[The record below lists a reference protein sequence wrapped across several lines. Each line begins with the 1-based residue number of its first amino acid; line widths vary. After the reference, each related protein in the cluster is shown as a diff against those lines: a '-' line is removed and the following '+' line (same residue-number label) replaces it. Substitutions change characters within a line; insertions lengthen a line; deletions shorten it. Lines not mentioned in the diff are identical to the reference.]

1 METMSGSAAL
11 MRSMKKEGVKQV
23 FGLPGGANLPMY
35 DELFKSDIRHILVRH
50 EQSAAHMADGFGRV
64 SRKPGVCF
72 ATSGPGATNILTG
85 IATAQADS
93 APMVAV
99 TGQVPVKMIGR
110 DAFQESD
117 IIGMSNPVVKYAFQ
131 PRTPEEV
138 PLAVRRGFY
147 IAETGRPGPVLL
159 DIPKDVQQ
167 NEAPMEF
174 PEEFQMRGY
183 KPWTDPDVIGIER
196 ATNMLLSSQKPV
208 ILAGGGTIISSAFA
222 ELQAVAEM
230 LGMPVVTTFKGKG
243 AFPENH
249 PLSMGP
255 IGMHGHA
262 EANKIMVEADCVLAV
277 GTRFSDRSVG
287 TVEDFEKRLKIIHID
302 VDPAE
307 IGKNQTANV
316 AVVGD
321 VRASLRIML
330 SMLAKKT
337 THENTVWSKHALDL
351 KSYWKD
357 NLKIHPG
364 EMGAA
369 RILRKLREVLP
380 KESIV
385 TTEVG
390 QHQMWASLFFNV
402 IQPGTF
408 FSSTGLGTMG
418 WGFPAAI
425 GAKVAK
431 PDVPVVD
438 IAGDGSFNM
447 TENSL
452 ATSVLEDIPVIVFL
466 VNNFTL
472 GMVAQW
478 QRTFYDRRMI
488 GVDFSKILCLPLF
501 QQNGQRTVFP
511 LPVAQVSFDHYFVG
525 LCMSVHPYWSH
536 GKRMIFRK
544 CPLAFE
550 CRDNRHA
557 KHFCNSLQF
566 CKSRRDYGSTSG
578 QYYWFLR

>member
-1 METMSGSAAL
+1 MENMIGARAL
-11 MRSMKKEGVKQV
+11 MVALEKEGVKQV

-35 DELFKSDIRHILVRH
+35 DELFKSNIRHILTRH

-64 SRKPGVCF
+64 SRKAGVCF

-93 APMVAV
+93 APMIAV
-99 TGQVPVKMIGR
+99 TGQVPVNMIGR

-117 IIGMSNPVVKYAFQ
+117 IIGMSNPCVKYAFQ
-131 PRTPEEV
+131 PRTPSEIPE
-138 PLAVRRGFY
+138 AVKKGFY

-167 NEAPMEF
+167 NEGQMTF
-174 PEEFQMRGY
+174 PEEFKIRGY
-183 KPWTDPDVIGIER
+183 HPWTDPDLTQIEK
-196 ATNMLLSSQKPV
+196 AIEMLLNAEKPI
-208 ILAGGGTIISSAFA
+208 ILAGGGVIIGSAFA
-222 ELQAVAEM
+222 ELQSIAELLM
-230 LGMPVVTTFKGKG
+230 IPVVTTFKGKG

-249 PLSMGP
+249 ILSLGP

-262 EANKIMVEADCVLAV
+262 EANKLMVEADCVLAI

-287 TVEDFEKRLKIIHID
+287 TFEEFEKRLKIIHMD

-307 IGKNQTANV
+307 IGKNQNAQV

-321 VRASLRIML
+321 VQATLRIMVK
-330 SMLAKKT
+330 MLMQKAIKKT
-337 THENTVWSKHALDL
+337 DENKWIKHV
-351 KSYWKD
+351 KEVKEYWRE
-357 NLKIHPG
+357 NLKLPKG
-364 EMGAA
+364 EMTAA
-369 RILRKLREVLP
+369 KILRKLREVLP
-380 KESIV
+380 KEAIT

-390 QHQMWASLFFNV
+390 QHQMWASLFFDV
-402 IQPGTF
+402 IHPGTF

-425 GAKVAK
+425 GAKVAR

-438 IAGDGSFNM
+438 IAGEGSFNM

-466 VNNFTL
+466 VNNFSL

-488 GVDFSKILCLPLF
+488 GIDLKNCPDYVKLAESYGAQGIRAQSLDELEKAIKTGLKSNVTTVIDIPIDPLEDVLPF
-501 QQNGQRTVFP
+501 VAPGTP
-511 LPVAQVSFDHYFVG
+511 LKDMVLPS
-525 LCMSVHPYWSH
+525 
-536 GKRMIFRK
+536 
-544 CPLAFE
+544 
-550 CRDNRHA
+550 
-557 KHFCNSLQF
+557 
-566 CKSRRDYGSTSG
+566 
-578 QYYWFLR
+578 

>member
-1 METMSGSAAL
+1 MENMIGARAL
-11 MRSMKKEGVKQV
+11 MVALEKEGVKQV

-35 DELFKSDIRHILVRH
+35 DELFKSNIRHILTRH

-64 SRKPGVCF
+64 SRKAGVCF

-93 APMVAV
+93 APMIAV
-99 TGQVPVKMIGR
+99 TGQVPVNMIGR

-117 IIGMSNPVVKYAFQ
+117 IIGMSNPCVKYAFQ
-131 PRTPEEV
+131 PRTPSEIPE
-138 PLAVRRGFY
+138 AVKKGFY

-167 NEAPMEF
+167 NEGQMTF
-174 PEEFQMRGY
+174 PEEFKIRGY
-183 KPWTDPDVIGIER
+183 HPWTDPDLTQIEK
-196 ATNMLLSSQKPV
+196 AIEMLLNAEKPI
-208 ILAGGGTIISSAFA
+208 ILAGGGVIIGSAFA
-222 ELQAVAEM
+222 ELQSIAELLM
-230 LGMPVVTTFKGKG
+230 IPVVTTFKGKG

-249 PLSMGP
+249 ILSLGP

-262 EANKIMVEADCVLAV
+262 EANKLMVEADCVLAI

-287 TVEDFEKRLKIIHID
+287 TFEEFEKRLKIIHMD

-307 IGKNQTANV
+307 IGKNQNAQV

-321 VRASLRIML
+321 VQATLRIMVK
-330 SMLAKKT
+330 MLMKKAIKKT
-337 THENTVWSKHALDL
+337 DENKWIKHV
-351 KSYWKD
+351 KEVKEYWRE
-357 NLKIHPG
+357 NLKLPKG
-364 EMGAA
+364 EMTAA
-369 RILRKLREVLP
+369 KILRKLREVLP
-380 KESIV
+380 KEAIT

-390 QHQMWASLFFNV
+390 QHQMWASLFFDV
-402 IQPGTF
+402 IHPGTF

-425 GAKVAK
+425 GAKVAR

-438 IAGDGSFNM
+438 IAGEGSFNM

-466 VNNFTL
+466 VNNFSL

-488 GVDFSKILCLPLF
+488 GIDLKNCPDYVKLAESYGAQGIRAQSLDELEKAIKTGLKSNVTTVIDIPIDPLEDVLPF
-501 QQNGQRTVFP
+501 VAPGTP
-511 LPVAQVSFDHYFVG
+511 LKDMVLPS
-525 LCMSVHPYWSH
+525 
-536 GKRMIFRK
+536 
-544 CPLAFE
+544 
-550 CRDNRHA
+550 
-557 KHFCNSLQF
+557 
-566 CKSRRDYGSTSG
+566 
-578 QYYWFLR
+578 

>member
-1 METMSGSAAL
+1 MEMSGAAAL
-11 MRSMKKEGVKQV
+11 MKSLSKEGVKEV

-64 SRKPGVCF
+64 SRRPGVCF

-117 IIGMSNPVVKYAFQ
+117 IIGMANPVVKYAFQ
-131 PRTPEEV
+131 PREPGQV
-138 PLAVRRGFY
+138 PSAVRKGFY
-147 IAETGRPGPVLL
+147 IARTGRPGPVLI
-159 DIPKDVQQ
+159 DVPKDVQQ
-167 NEAPMEF
+167 EGAPMEF
-174 PEEFQMRGY
+174 PDEFRIRGY
-183 KPWTDPDVIGIER
+183 HPWTDPDVQAVRAAIG
-196 ATNMLLSSQKPV
+196 MLLESEKPV
-208 ILAGGGTIISSAFA
+208 ILAGGGTIISGAFS
-222 ELQAVAEM
+222 ELQAVAET
-230 LGMPVVTTFKGKG
+230 LCMPVVTTFKGKG

-249 PLSMGP
+249 PLSLGP

-262 EANKIMVEADCVLAV
+262 EANKLMSEADCVLAI

-287 TVEDFEKRLKIIHID
+287 TFEEFERNLKIIHMD

-307 IGKNQTANV
+307 IGKNQRTQV
-316 AVVGD
+316 AIVGD
-321 VRASLRIML
+321 VRASLRVMIKML
-330 SMLAKKT
+330 EPRARKDGSAWLRHVREVK
-337 THENTVWSKHALDL
+337 E
-351 KSYWKD
+351 YWHD
-357 NLKIHPG
+357 NLKVHPG
-364 EMGAA
+364 ELGAA
-369 RILRKLREVLP
+369 KILRKLREVLP
-380 KESIV
+380 AEAVV

-390 QHQMWASLFFNV
+390 QHQMWASLFFDV
-402 IQPGTF
+402 VSPGTF

-418 WGFPAAI
+418 WGFPAAV

-431 PDVPVVD
+431 PGVPVVD

-452 ATSVLEDIPVIVFL
+452 ATCMTEDIPVIVFL
-466 VNNFTL
+466 VNNYSL

-488 GVDFSKILCLPLF
+488 GVDQGRCPDYVKLAESYGAQGIRAESMPELESAIKAALGSEVATVIDIPIDPEEDVLPFVAPGTPLKDMILP
-501 QQNGQRTVFP
+501 
-511 LPVAQVSFDHYFVG
+511 S
-525 LCMSVHPYWSH
+525 
-536 GKRMIFRK
+536 
-544 CPLAFE
+544 
-550 CRDNRHA
+550 
-557 KHFCNSLQF
+557 
-566 CKSRRDYGSTSG
+566 
-578 QYYWFLR
+578 

>member
-1 METMSGSAAL
+1 MIKMENMIGAKAL
-11 MRSMKKEGVKQV
+11 MVAMEKEGVKQV

-35 DELFKSDIRHILVRH
+35 DELSKSNIRHILARH
-50 EQSAAHMADGFGRV
+50 EQSAAHMADCFGRV

-85 IATAQADS
+85 LATAQADS

-99 TGQVPVKMIGR
+99 VGQVPVAMIGR

-117 IIGMSNPVVKYAFQ
+117 IIGMSNPCVKYAFQ
-131 PRTPEEV
+131 PRTPAEIPE
-138 PLAVRRGFY
+138 AVKKSFY
-147 IAETGRPGPVLL
+147 IAETGRPGPVLI
-159 DIPKDVQQ
+159 DVPKDVQQ
-167 NEAPMEF
+167 NEAEMTF
-174 PEEFQMRGY
+174 PDVVKMRGY
-183 KPWTDPDVIGIER
+183 HPWTDPDIANVER
-196 ATNMLLSSQKPV
+196 AIQMLLGSEKPI
-208 ILAGGGTIISSAFA
+208 ILAGGGVIIASAFA

-230 LGMPVVTTFKGKG
+230 LMIPVVTTFKGKG
-243 AFPENH
+243 SFPENH
-249 PLSMGP
+249 TLSLGP

-262 EANKIMVEADCVLAV
+262 EANKLMIEADCVFAL

-287 TVEDFEKRLKIIHID
+287 TFEEFEKRLKIIHMD

-307 IGKNQTANV
+307 IGKNQTAQV

-321 VRASLRIML
+321 VKASLRIMIK
-330 SMLAKKT
+330 MLQQKAFKKSDD
-337 THENTVWSKHALDL
+337 NKWLKHVEETKD
-351 KSYWKD
+351 YWRK

-364 EMGAA
+364 EMSAA
-369 RILRKLREVLP
+369 KILRKLRETLP
-380 KESIV
+380 HEAIC

-390 QHQMWASLFFNV
+390 QHQMWASLFFDV

-425 GAKVAK
+425 GAKVAR

-452 ATSVLEDIPVIVFL
+452 ATSVTEDIPVIVFL
-466 VNNFTL
+466 INNYSL

-488 GVDFSKILCLPLF
+488 GVDQKGCPDYVKIAESYGAQGIRAQSLDELEKAIKAGLKSDVATVIDIPIDPEEDVLPF
-501 QQNGQRTVFP
+501 VAPGTP
-511 LPVAQVSFDHYFVG
+511 LKD
-525 LCMSVHPYWSH
+525 
-536 GKRMIFRK
+536 MIL
-544 CPLAFE
+544 P
-550 CRDNRHA
+550 
-557 KHFCNSLQF
+557 S
-566 CKSRRDYGSTSG
+566 
-578 QYYWFLR
+578 

>member
-1 METMSGSAAL
+1 MEAMSGAAAL
-11 MRSMKKEGVKQV
+11 MKAMQKEGVREV

-35 DELFKSDIRHILVRH
+35 DELYKSDIRHILVRH

-93 APMVAV
+93 APMIAV
-99 TGQVPVKMIGR
+99 TGQVPVNMIGR

-117 IIGMSNPVVKYAFQ
+117 IIGMANPVVKYAFQ
-131 PRTPEEV
+131 PRSAEEV
-138 PLAVRRGFY
+138 PGVVRKGFY

-167 NEAPMEF
+167 NEARMNF
-174 PEEFQMRGY
+174 PEEFKIRGY
-183 KPWTDPDVIGIER
+183 HPWADPDIANIER
-196 ATNMLLSSQKPV
+196 AIKVLLSSDRPI

-222 ELQAVAEM
+222 ELQAVAELLM
-230 LGMPVVTTFKGKG
+230 IPVVTTFKGKG

-249 PLSMGP
+249 PLSLGP

-262 EANKIMVEADCVLAV
+262 EANKLMTEADCVLAI

-287 TVEDFEKRLKIIHID
+287 TFEEFERNLKIIHLD

-307 IGKNQTANV
+307 IGKNQTTQV

-321 VRASLRIML
+321 VRASLRVMVKML
-330 SMLAKKT
+330 TQQAVKRTDDNAWLRHVKEVK
-337 THENTVWSKHALDL
+337 D
-351 KSYWKD
+351 YWRE

-364 EMGAA
+364 ELGAA
-369 RILRKLREVLP
+369 KILRKLRELLP
-380 KESIV
+380 PEAII

-390 QHQMWASLFFNV
+390 QHQMWASLFYDV
-402 IQPGTF
+402 ISPGTF

-418 WGFPAAI
+418 WGFPAAV

-431 PDVPVVD
+431 PGVPVVD

-452 ATSVLEDIPVIVFL
+452 ATCITEDIPVIVFL
-466 VNNFTL
+466 INNYTL

-488 GVDFSKILCLPLF
+488 GVDQKHCPDYVKLAESYGAQGVRAQSLDELGGAIKAALGSDVATVIDIPIDPEEDVLPFVAPGTSLKDMILP
-501 QQNGQRTVFP
+501 
-511 LPVAQVSFDHYFVG
+511 S
-525 LCMSVHPYWSH
+525 
-536 GKRMIFRK
+536 
-544 CPLAFE
+544 
-550 CRDNRHA
+550 
-557 KHFCNSLQF
+557 
-566 CKSRRDYGSTSG
+566 
-578 QYYWFLR
+578 

>member
-1 METMSGSAAL
+1 MATDLINKMETMTGSKAL
-11 MRSMKKEGVKQV
+11 MTALEKEGVKEV
-23 FGLPGGANLPMY
+23 FGLPGGANLPIY
-35 DELFKSDIRHILVRH
+35 DEFARCNIRHILTRH

-93 APMVAV
+93 SPMIAV
-99 TGQVPVKMIGR
+99 TGQVPVAMIGK

-117 IIGMSNPVVKYAFQ
+117 IIGMANPVVKYAFQ
-131 PRTPEEV
+131 PRNANEV
-138 PLAVRRGFY
+138 PLAVRKGFY
-147 IAETGRPGPVLL
+147 IAETGRPGPVLI
-159 DIPKDVQQ
+159 DIPKDVQT
-167 NEAPMEF
+167 NKAEMTFPDEF
-174 PEEFQMRGY
+174 KIQGY
-183 KPWTDPDVIGIER
+183 HPWTDPDIIHIEK
-196 ATNMLLSSQKPV
+196 AIEMLLSSEKPV

-222 ELQAVAEM
+222 ELQTIAELLM
-230 LGMPVVTTFKGKG
+230 IPVVTTFKGKG

-249 PLSMGP
+249 PLSLGP

-262 EANKIMVEADCVLAV
+262 EANRIMTEADCVLAI

-287 TVEDFEKRLKIIHID
+287 TFEAFEKRLKIIHLD

-307 IGKNQTANV
+307 IGKNQTTSV

-321 VRASLRIML
+321 VRTSLRIMIK
-330 SMLAKKT
+330 MLMQKAVKKT
-337 THENTVWSKHALDL
+337 DETTWFKHV
-351 KSYWKD
+351 KETKEYWKE

-369 RILRKLREVLP
+369 KILRKLRELLP
-380 KESIV
+380 HQSIV

-390 QHQMWASLFFNV
+390 QHQMWASLFFDV

-438 IAGDGSFNM
+438 IAGDGSFAM

-452 ATSVLEDIPVIVFL
+452 ATAVLEDIPVIVFIL
-466 VNNFTL
+466 NNSTL

-478 QRTFYDRRMI
+478 QRTFYERRMI
-488 GVDFSKILCLPLF
+488 GVDQGQCPDYVKLAESYGAQGIRAQSMDELDRAIKAALNSDIATVIDIPIDPEEDVLPFVAPGTSLADM
-501 QQNGQRTVFP
+501 V
-511 LPVAQVSFDHYFVG
+511 LPS
-525 LCMSVHPYWSH
+525 
-536 GKRMIFRK
+536 
-544 CPLAFE
+544 
-550 CRDNRHA
+550 
-557 KHFCNSLQF
+557 
-566 CKSRRDYGSTSG
+566 
-578 QYYWFLR
+578 

>member
-1 METMSGSAAL
+1 MENMIGARAL
-11 MRSMKKEGVKQV
+11 MVALEKEGVKQV

-35 DELFKSDIRHILVRH
+35 DELFKSNIRHILTRH

-64 SRKPGVCF
+64 SRKAGVCF

-93 APMVAV
+93 APMIAV
-99 TGQVPVKMIGR
+99 TGQVPVNMIGR

-117 IIGMSNPVVKYAFQ
+117 IIGMSNPCVKYAFQ
-131 PRTPEEV
+131 PRTPSEIPEV
-138 PLAVRRGFY
+138 VKKGFY

-167 NEAPMEF
+167 NEGQMTF
-174 PEEFQMRGY
+174 PEEFKIRGY
-183 KPWTDPDVIGIER
+183 HPWTDPDLTQIEK
-196 ATNMLLSSQKPV
+196 AIEMLLNAEKPI
-208 ILAGGGTIISSAFA
+208 ILAGGGVIIGSAFA
-222 ELQAVAEM
+222 ELQSIAELLM
-230 LGMPVVTTFKGKG
+230 IPVVTTFKGKG

-249 PLSMGP
+249 ILSLGP

-262 EANKIMVEADCVLAV
+262 EANKLMVEADCVLAI

-287 TVEDFEKRLKIIHID
+287 TFEEFEKRLKIIHMD

-307 IGKNQTANV
+307 IGKNQNAQI

-321 VRASLRIML
+321 VQATLRIMVK
-330 SMLAKKT
+330 MLMQKAIKKT
-337 THENTVWSKHALDL
+337 DENKWIKHV
-351 KSYWKD
+351 KEVKEYWRE
-357 NLKIHPG
+357 NLKLPKG
-364 EMGAA
+364 EMTAA
-369 RILRKLREVLP
+369 KILRKLREVLP
-380 KESIV
+380 KEAIT

-390 QHQMWASLFFNV
+390 QHQMWASLFFDV
-402 IQPGTF
+402 IHPGTF

-425 GAKVAK
+425 GAKVAR

-438 IAGDGSFNM
+438 IAGEGSFNM

-466 VNNFTL
+466 VNNFSL

-488 GVDFSKILCLPLF
+488 GIDLKNCPDYVKLAESYGAQGIRAQSLDELENAIKAGLKSNVTTVIDIPIDPLEDVLPF
-501 QQNGQRTVFP
+501 VAPGTP
-511 LPVAQVSFDHYFVG
+511 LKDMVLPS
-525 LCMSVHPYWSH
+525 
-536 GKRMIFRK
+536 
-544 CPLAFE
+544 
-550 CRDNRHA
+550 
-557 KHFCNSLQF
+557 
-566 CKSRRDYGSTSG
+566 
-578 QYYWFLR
+578 

>member
-1 METMSGSAAL
+1 MIDNNKMENMIGATAL
-11 MRSMKKEGVKQV
+11 MKSLEKEGVKEV

-35 DELFKSDIRHILVRH
+35 DELGKSNIRHILVRH

-72 ATSGPGATNILTG
+72 ATSGPGATNLLTG

-99 TGQVPVKMIGR
+99 TGQVPVAMIGK

-117 IIGMSNPVVKYAFQ
+117 IIGMANPALKYSYQ
-131 PRTPEEV
+131 PRTPEEIPTMV
-138 PLAVRRGFY
+138 KQGFY

-167 NEAPMEF
+167 NEGKFTF
-174 PEEFQMRGY
+174 PDEVRVPGY
-183 KPWTDPDVIGIER
+183 HPWADPDITNTAR
-196 ATNMLLSSQKPV
+196 AVELLLSAQKPI
-208 ILAGGGTIISSAFA
+208 ILAGGGVIISSAFA
-222 ELQAVAEM
+222 ELQSIAELLM
-230 LGMPVVTTFKGKG
+230 IPVVTTFKGKG

-249 PLSMGP
+249 PLSLGP

-262 EANKIMVEADCVLAV
+262 EANKLMTEADCVLAI

-287 TVEDFEKRLKIIHID
+287 TFAEFEKNLKIIHMD

-307 IGKNQTANV
+307 IGKNQTTSV

-321 VRASLRIML
+321 VRASLRIFGKML
-330 SMLAKKT
+330 MDKAVRTSDDNPWL
-337 THENTVWSKHALDL
+337 KHV
-351 KSYWKD
+351 KEVKQYWRE

-369 RILRKLREVLP
+369 KILRKLRELLP
-380 KESIV
+380 NESIV

-390 QHQMWASLFFNV
+390 QHQMWASLFFDA
-402 IQPGTF
+402 IHPGTF

-425 GAKVAK
+425 GAKTAR

-452 ATSVLEDIPVIVFL
+452 ATAVLEDLPVIVFL
-466 VNNFTL
+466 INNYSL

-478 QRTFYDRRMI
+478 QRTFYDRRMV
-488 GVDFSKILCLPLF
+488 GVDLK
-501 QQNGQRTVFP
+501 
-511 LPVAQVSFDHYFVG
+511 
-525 LCMSVHPYWSH
+525 
-536 GKRMIFRK
+536 K
-544 CPLAFE
+544 CPDYVKLAE
-550 CRDNRHA
+550 SYGAQGLRAQSMDELDSA
-557 KHFCNSLQF
+557 IKTAL
-566 CKSRRDYGSTSG
+566 KSDVATVIDIPIDPEEDVLPFVAPGTGLKDMILPS
-578 QYYWFLR
+578 

>member
-1 METMSGSAAL
+1 MSDNNKMSETMIGATAL
-11 MRSMKKEGVKQV
+11 MKALEKEGVKEV

-35 DELFKSDIRHILVRH
+35 DELGKSNIRHILVRH

-72 ATSGPGATNILTG
+72 ATSGPGATNLLTG

-99 TGQVPVKMIGR
+99 TGQVPVAMIGR

-117 IIGMSNPVVKYAFQ
+117 IIGMANPALKYSYQ
-131 PRTPEEV
+131 PRSPEEIPTIV
-138 PLAVRRGFY
+138 KQGFY

-167 NEAPMEF
+167 NEAKFTF
-174 PEEFQMRGY
+174 PDEVRVPGY
-183 KPWTDPDVIGIER
+183 HPWTDPDIQNTAR
-196 ATNMLLSSQKPV
+196 AAELLLSAKKPI
-208 ILAGGGTIISSAFA
+208 ILAGGGVIISSAFA
-222 ELQAVAEM
+222 ELQSIAELLM
-230 LGMPVVTTFKGKG
+230 IPVVTTFKGKG
-243 AFPENH
+243 AFPEDH
-249 PLSMGP
+249 PLSLGP

-262 EANKIMVEADCVLAV
+262 EANKLMTEADCVLAI

-287 TVEDFEKRLKIIHID
+287 TFEEFEKNLKIIHMD

-307 IGKNQTANV
+307 IGKNQTTSV

-321 VRASLRIML
+321 VRTSLRILGKLLMDKAVRASDDNPWL
-330 SMLAKKT
+330 
-337 THENTVWSKHALDL
+337 KHV
-351 KSYWKD
+351 KETKQYWRE
-357 NLKIHPG
+357 NLKLHPG

-369 RILRKLREVLP
+369 KILRKLRELLP

-390 QHQMWASLFFNV
+390 QHQMWASLFFDA
-402 IQPGTF
+402 IHPGTF

-425 GAKVAK
+425 GAKTAR

-447 TENSL
+447 TEHSL
-452 ATSVLEDIPVIVFL
+452 ATSVLEDLPVIVFL
-466 VNNFTL
+466 INNYSL

-478 QRTFYDRRMI
+478 QRTFYDRRM
-488 GVDFSKILCLPLF
+488 
-501 QQNGQRTVFP
+501 
-511 LPVAQVSFDHYFVG
+511 VG
-525 LCMSVHPYWSH
+525 IDL
-536 GKRMIFRK
+536 KK
-544 CPLAFE
+544 CPDYVKLAE
-550 CRDNRHA
+550 SYGAQGIRAQSMDELEKA
-557 KHFCNSLQF
+557 IKDGLNSDVATVIDIPIDPEEDVLPF
-566 CKSRRDYGSTSG
+566 VAPGTGLKDMILPS
-578 QYYWFLR
+578 

>member
-1 METMSGSAAL
+1 MSDDNKMSENMIGATAL
-11 MRSMKKEGVKQV
+11 MKALEKEGVKEV

-35 DELFKSDIRHILVRH
+35 DELYKSNIRHILVRH

-72 ATSGPGATNILTG
+72 ATSGPGATNLLTG

-99 TGQVPVKMIGR
+99 TGQVPVAMIGR

-117 IIGMSNPVVKYAFQ
+117 ILGMANPAVKYSFQ
-131 PRTPEEV
+131 PRTPEEIPTV
-138 PLAVRRGFY
+138 VKQGFY

-167 NEAPMEF
+167 NEGKFTF
-174 PEEFQMRGY
+174 PDEVRVPGY
-183 KPWTDPDVIGIER
+183 HPWTDPDIQNTER
-196 ATNMLLSSQKPV
+196 AVDLLLSAEKPI
-208 ILAGGGTIISSAFA
+208 ILAGGGVIISSAFA
-222 ELQAVAEM
+222 ELQSIAELLM
-230 LGMPVVTTFKGKG
+230 IPVVTTFKGKG

-249 PLSMGP
+249 PLSLGP

-262 EANKIMVEADCVLAV
+262 EANKLMTEADCVLAI

-287 TVEDFEKRLKIIHID
+287 TFEEFEKNLKIIHMD

-307 IGKNQTANV
+307 IGKNQTTSV

-321 VRASLRIML
+321 VRTSLRIFGKLLMDKAVRASDDNPWL
-330 SMLAKKT
+330 
-337 THENTVWSKHALDL
+337 KHV
-351 KSYWKD
+351 KETKQYWRE

-369 RILRKLREVLP
+369 KILRKLRELLP

-390 QHQMWASLFFNV
+390 QHQMWASLFFDA
-402 IQPGTF
+402 IHPGTF

-425 GAKVAK
+425 GAKTAR

-447 TENSL
+447 TEHSL
-452 ATSVLEDIPVIVFL
+452 ATAVLEDLPVIVFL
-466 VNNFTL
+466 INNYSL

-478 QRTFYDRRMI
+478 QRTFYDRRMV
-488 GVDFSKILCLPLF
+488 GVDLK
-501 QQNGQRTVFP
+501 
-511 LPVAQVSFDHYFVG
+511 
-525 LCMSVHPYWSH
+525 
-536 GKRMIFRK
+536 K
-544 CPLAFE
+544 CPDYVKLAE
-550 CRDNRHA
+550 SYGAQGIRAQSMDELEKA
-557 KHFCNSLQF
+557 IKDGLNSDVATVIDIPIDPEEDVLPF
-566 CKSRRDYGSTSG
+566 VAPGTGLKDMILPS
-578 QYYWFLR
+578 

>member
-1 METMSGSAAL
+1 
-11 MRSMKKEGVKQV
+11 
-23 FGLPGGANLPMY
+23 
-35 DELFKSDIRHILVRH
+35 
-50 EQSAAHMADGFGRV
+50 MADGFGRV

-93 APMVAV
+93 SPMIAV
-99 TGQVPVKMIGR
+99 TGQVAVNMIGK

-117 IIGMSNPVVKYAFQ
+117 IIGMANPVVKYAFQ
-131 PRTPEEV
+131 PRNADEV
-138 PLAVRRGFY
+138 PLAVRKGFY
-147 IAETGRPGPVLL
+147 IAETGRPGPVLI
-159 DIPKDVQQ
+159 DIPKDVQT
-167 NEAPMEF
+167 NKSEMTF
-174 PEEFQMRGY
+174 PEEFKIQGY
-183 KPWTDPDVIGIER
+183 HPWTDPDIVHVEKAIG
-196 ATNMLLSSQKPV
+196 MLLSAEKPV

-222 ELQAVAEM
+222 ELQTIAELLM
-230 LGMPVVTTFKGKG
+230 IPVVTTFKGKG

-249 PLSMGP
+249 PLSLGP

-262 EANKIMVEADCVLAV
+262 EANKIMSEADCVLAI

-287 TVEDFEKRLKIIHID
+287 TFEEFEKRLKIIHMD

-307 IGKNQTANV
+307 IGKNQTTSV

-321 VRASLRIML
+321 VRASLRIMIK
-330 SMLAKKT
+330 MLMQKVTKKSEET
-337 THENTVWSKHALDL
+337 PWFKHVKETKD
-351 KSYWKD
+351 YWKE
-357 NLKIHPG
+357 NLKLHPG

-369 RILRKLREVLP
+369 KILRKLRELLP
-380 KESIV
+380 HESIV

-390 QHQMWASLFFNV
+390 QHQMWASLFFDV

-425 GAKVAK
+425 GAKVAR

-438 IAGDGSFNM
+438 IAGDGSFAM

-452 ATSVLEDIPVIVFL
+452 ATAVLEDIPVIVFIL
-466 VNNFTL
+466 NNSTL

-488 GVDFSKILCLPLF
+488 GVDQGQCPDYVKLAESYGAQGIRAQSMDELDKAIKTALNSNVATVIDIPIDPEENVLPFVPPGTSLADM
-501 QQNGQRTVFP
+501 V
-511 LPVAQVSFDHYFVG
+511 LPS
-525 LCMSVHPYWSH
+525 
-536 GKRMIFRK
+536 
-544 CPLAFE
+544 
-550 CRDNRHA
+550 
-557 KHFCNSLQF
+557 
-566 CKSRRDYGSTSG
+566 
-578 QYYWFLR
+578 

>member
-1 METMSGSAAL
+1 MSDNMIGARAL
-11 MRSMKKEGVKQV
+11 MLALEKEGVKEV

-35 DELFKSDIRHILVRH
+35 DELYKSNIRHILVRH

-72 ATSGPGATNILTG
+72 ATSGPGATNLLTG

-99 TGQVPVKMIGR
+99 TGQVPVKMIGK

-117 IIGMSNPVVKYAFQ
+117 IIGMANPVVKYSYQ
-131 PRTPEEV
+131 PRTPEEIPEIV
-138 PLAVRRGFY
+138 KQGFY

-167 NEAPMEF
+167 NEGKFTF
-174 PEEFQMRGY
+174 PDEVRFPGY
-183 KPWTDPDVIGIER
+183 HPWTDPDIPSIEK
-196 ATNMLLSSQKPV
+196 AIQLLLTSEKPM
-208 ILAGGGTIISSAFA
+208 ILAGGGVIISSAFA
-222 ELQAVAEM
+222 ELQSIAEM
-230 LGMPVVTTFKGKG
+230 LMIPVVTTFKGKG

-249 PLSMGP
+249 PLSLGP

-262 EANKIMVEADCVLAV
+262 EANKLMTEADCVLAI

-287 TVEDFEKRLKIIHID
+287 TFEEFERNLKIIHMD

-307 IGKNQTANV
+307 IGKNQTTSV

-321 VRASLRIML
+321 VQASLRIMVKMLL
-330 SMLAKKT
+330 SKAMKKSDD
-337 THENTVWSKHALDL
+337 NPWSKHVNEV
-351 KSYWKD
+351 KQYWRE
-357 NLKIHPG
+357 NLKLHPG

-369 RILRKLREVLP
+369 KILRKLREVLP

-390 QHQMWASLFFNV
+390 QHQMWASLFYDV

-425 GAKVAK
+425 GAKAAR

-452 ATSVLEDIPVIVFL
+452 ATSVLEDLPVIVFL
-466 VNNFTL
+466 INNFSL

-478 QRTFYDRRMI
+478 QRTFYDKRMI
-488 GVDFSKILCLPLF
+488 GIDLKNCPDYVKLAESYGAQGIRAQSMEELEKAIKSGLNSDVATVIDIPIDPNEDVLPFVAPGTSLKEMILP
-501 QQNGQRTVFP
+501 
-511 LPVAQVSFDHYFVG
+511 S
-525 LCMSVHPYWSH
+525 
-536 GKRMIFRK
+536 
-544 CPLAFE
+544 
-550 CRDNRHA
+550 
-557 KHFCNSLQF
+557 
-566 CKSRRDYGSTSG
+566 
-578 QYYWFLR
+578 

>member
-1 METMSGSAAL
+1 MAIDLINKMETMTGARAL
-11 MRSMKKEGVKQV
+11 MVALEKEGVKEV

-35 DELFKSDIRHILVRH
+35 DEFARCDIRHILTRH

-93 APMVAV
+93 APMIAV
-99 TGQVPVKMIGR
+99 TGQVPVPMIGR

-131 PRTPEEV
+131 PRDASEV
-138 PLAVRRGFY
+138 PEAVRKGFF

-159 DIPKDVQQ
+159 DIPKDVQTGKA
-167 NEAPMEF
+167 EMTFPDEF
-174 PEEFQMRGY
+174 KIRGY
-183 KPWTDPDVIGIER
+183 HPWSDPDMVNVEKAID
-196 ATNMLLSSQKPV
+196 MLLNAEKPI

-222 ELQAVAEM
+222 ELQAIAELLM
-230 LGMPVVTTFKGKG
+230 IPVVTTFKGKG

-249 PLSMGP
+249 PLSLGP

-262 EANKIMVEADCVLAV
+262 EANRIMTEADCVLAI

-287 TVEDFEKRLKIIHID
+287 TFEAFEKRLKIIHMD

-307 IGKNQTANV
+307 IGKNQTTSV

-321 VRASLRIML
+321 VRASLRIMVK
-330 SMLAKKT
+330 MLMKKAIKKT
-337 THENTVWSKHALDL
+337 EENTWLKHVKETKA
-351 KSYWKD
+351 YWKE
-357 NLKIHPG
+357 NLKLHPG

-369 RILRKLREVLP
+369 KILRKLREILP
-380 KESIV
+380 HESIV

-390 QHQMWASLFFNV
+390 QHQMWASLFFDV

-431 PDVPVVD
+431 PNVPVVD
-438 IAGDGSFNM
+438 IAGDGSFAM

-452 ATSVLEDIPVIVFL
+452 ATAVLEDIPVIVFIL
-466 VNNFTL
+466 NNSTL

-478 QRTFYDRRMI
+478 QRTFYKRRMI
-488 GVDFSKILCLPLF
+488 GVDQKHCPDYVKLAESYGAQGIRAQSMDELDKALKTALSSNVATVIDIPIDPEEDVLPFVAPGTSLADM
-501 QQNGQRTVFP
+501 V
-511 LPVAQVSFDHYFVG
+511 LPS
-525 LCMSVHPYWSH
+525 
-536 GKRMIFRK
+536 
-544 CPLAFE
+544 
-550 CRDNRHA
+550 
-557 KHFCNSLQF
+557 
-566 CKSRRDYGSTSG
+566 
-578 QYYWFLR
+578 

>member
-1 METMSGSAAL
+1 MSDNNKMETMIGATAL
-11 MRSMKKEGVKQV
+11 MKALEKEGVKEV

-35 DELFKSDIRHILVRH
+35 DELGKSNIRHILVRH

-72 ATSGPGATNILTG
+72 ATSGPGATNLLTG

-99 TGQVPVKMIGR
+99 TGQVPVAMIGK

-117 IIGMSNPVVKYAFQ
+117 IIGMANPALKYSYQ
-131 PRTPEEV
+131 PRTPDEIPTMV
-138 PLAVRRGFY
+138 KQGFY

-167 NEAPMEF
+167 NEGKFTF
-174 PEEFQMRGY
+174 PDEVRVPGY
-183 KPWTDPDVIGIER
+183 HPWSDPDIPNTAR
-196 ATNMLLSSQKPV
+196 AVELLLSAQKPI
-208 ILAGGGTIISSAFA
+208 ILAGGGVIISSAFA
-222 ELQAVAEM
+222 ELQSIAELLM
-230 LGMPVVTTFKGKG
+230 IPVVTTFKGKG

-249 PLSMGP
+249 PLSLGP

-262 EANKIMVEADCVLAV
+262 EANKLMTEADCVLAI

-287 TVEDFEKRLKIIHID
+287 TFSEFEKNLKIIHMD

-307 IGKNQTANV
+307 IGKNQTTSV

-321 VRASLRIML
+321 VRASLRIFGKML
-330 SMLAKKT
+330 MDKAVRTSDDNPWLKHVKEVKQYW
-337 THENTVWSKHALDL
+337 HE
-351 KSYWKD
+351 

-369 RILRKLREVLP
+369 KILRKLRELLP
-380 KESIV
+380 HESIV

-390 QHQMWASLFFNV
+390 QHQMWASLFFDA
-402 IQPGTF
+402 IHPGTF

-425 GAKVAK
+425 GAKTAR

-452 ATSVLEDIPVIVFL
+452 ATAVLEDLPVIVFL
-466 VNNFTL
+466 INNSSL

-478 QRTFYDRRMI
+478 QRTFYDRRMV
-488 GVDFSKILCLPLF
+488 GVEL
-501 QQNGQRTVFP
+501 N
-511 LPVAQVSFDHYFVG
+511 
-525 LCMSVHPYWSH
+525 
-536 GKRMIFRK
+536 K
-544 CPLAFE
+544 CPDYVKLAE
-550 CRDNRHA
+550 SYGAQGLRAQSMDELDKA
-557 KHFCNSLQF
+557 IKTAL
-566 CKSRRDYGSTSG
+566 KSEVATVIDIPIDPEEDVLPFVAPGTGLKDMILPS
-578 QYYWFLR
+578 

>member
-1 METMSGSAAL
+1 MIGATAL
-11 MRSMKKEGVKQV
+11 MKALEKEGVKEV

-35 DELFKSDIRHILVRH
+35 DELGKSNIRHILVRH

-72 ATSGPGATNILTG
+72 ATSGPGATNLLTG

-99 TGQVPVKMIGR
+99 TGQVPVAMIGK

-117 IIGMSNPVVKYAFQ
+117 IIGMANPALKYSYQ
-131 PRTPEEV
+131 PRTPEEIPTMV
-138 PLAVRRGFY
+138 KQGFY

-167 NEAPMEF
+167 NEGNIPF
-174 PEEFQMRGY
+174 PDEVRVPGY
-183 KPWTDPDVIGIER
+183 HPWTDPDMQNTGR
-196 ATNMLLSSQKPV
+196 AVELLLSAKKPI
-208 ILAGGGTIISSAFA
+208 ILAGGGVIISSAFA
-222 ELQAVAEM
+222 ELQSIAELLM
-230 LGMPVVTTFKGKG
+230 IPVVTTFKGKG

-249 PLSMGP
+249 PLSLGP

-262 EANKIMVEADCVLAV
+262 EANKLMTEADCVLAI

-287 TVEDFEKRLKIIHID
+287 TFEEFEKNLKIIHMD

-307 IGKNQTANV
+307 IGKNQTTSV

-321 VRASLRIML
+321 VRTSLRIFGKLLMDKAVRASDDNPWL
-330 SMLAKKT
+330 
-337 THENTVWSKHALDL
+337 KHV
-351 KSYWKD
+351 KETKQYWRE

-369 RILRKLREVLP
+369 KILRKLRELLP

-390 QHQMWASLFFNV
+390 QHQMWASLFFDA
-402 IQPGTF
+402 IHPGTF

-425 GAKVAK
+425 GAKVAR

-466 VNNFTL
+466 VNNFSL

-478 QRTFYDRRMI
+478 QRTFYEKRMI
-488 GVDFSKILCLPLF
+488 GIDLK
-501 QQNGQRTVFP
+501 
-511 LPVAQVSFDHYFVG
+511 
-525 LCMSVHPYWSH
+525 
-536 GKRMIFRK
+536 K
-544 CPLAFE
+544 CPDYVKLAE
-550 CRDNRHA
+550 SYGAQGIRA
-557 KHFCNSLQF
+557 QSLDELEKAIKTGLSSNVTTVIDIPIDPEEDVLPF
-566 CKSRRDYGSTSG
+566 VAPGTS
-578 QYYWFLR
+578 LKEMILPS